1 MSDNKKNLVQ
11 FSGKFTPEMAREYGR
26 RGGKASGESRRRKA
40 AFRDIFNTLLT
51 DEIDNEE
58 WKPILEARGLPC
70 TLEAIIAM
78 AMAKEAMMG
87 NVKAFEAI
95 AKYTGQSDKTE
106 RDEEEQ
112 DIRIQRAA
120 AAYAQETA
128 AAELQ
133 EELNQARAELVR
145 AQAELMREKA
155 RKMTTE
161 PADADDGVEIIND
174 LWGDAD
180 ETEGEIIG
188 DSDTEI

>member
-112 DIRIQRAA
+112 DIRIARARNA
-120 AAYAQETA
+120 RDMELGGESIDANENIQSFLKAMQPSE
-128 AAELQ
+128 EDLNELLQ
-133 EELNQARAELVR
+133 EEEEEDDAE
-145 AQAELMREKA
+145 E
-155 RKMTTE
+155 
-161 PADADDGVEIIND
+161 
-174 LWGDAD
+174 
-180 ETEGEIIG
+180 ETEETGEV
-188 DSDTEI
+188 